1 VRPLLNRLLFF
12 PSRRILQTPKRFDDL
27 TIPTADGQRLH
38 GWWMEADE
46 PHSTVLFLHGNAGN
60 IGDRVPHYELLTA
73 AGFNVLAFDYRG
85 YGRSTGRPTEAGTY
99 VDARAARDALPEDH
113 PVIYVGESLG
123 GAIALELAL
132 HRPPNGLVLQS
143 TFTSIRHM
151 ARLHYPIVPSAL
163 VPDAYPSLDRIKDL
177 KAPLLVLH
185 GRNDEIVPLMDGQ
198 ALYDAAPEPKQIRIL
213 DAGHNDLVGREW
225 IEAQVSAATS
235 LW

>member
-12 PSRRILQTPKRFDDL
+12 PSRRILQTPKRYDDL
-27 TIPTADGQRLH
+27 TISTADGQRLH
-38 GWWMEADE
+38 GWWMEANE
-46 PHSTVLFLHGNAGN
+46 PHATVLFLHGNAGN
-60 IGDRVPHYELLTA
+60 IGDRVPHYELLSA

-99 VDARAARDALPEDH
+99 LDARAARDALPEDQ

-151 ARLHYPIVPSAL
+151 ARLHYPIVPPAL
-163 VPDAYPSLDRIKDL
+163 VPDAYPSLDRIRDL

-198 ALYDAAPEPKQIRIL
+198 ALYEAAPEPKGMTIL
-213 DAGHNDLVGREW
+213 DAGHNDLVGSEW
-225 IEAQVSAATS
+225 IDAIVSSQRTE
-235 LW
+235 L

>member
-12 PSRRILQTPKRFDDL
+12 PSRRILQTPTRFDDL

-38 GWWMEADE
+38 GWWVEADE
-46 PHSTVLFLHGNAGN
+46 PHATVLFFHGNAGN
-60 IGDRVPHYELLTA
+60 IGDRVPHIELLKA

-99 VDARAARDALPEDH
+99 LDARAARGALPDDGR
-113 PVIYVGESLG
+113 VIYVGESLG

-132 HRPPNGLVLQS
+132 HRPPDGLVLQS

-151 ARLHYPIVPSAL
+151 ARLHYPFIPSAV
-163 VPDAYPSLDRIKDL
+163 VPDAYPSIRLVRGL
-177 KAPLLVLH
+177 EAPLLVLH
-185 GRNDEIVPLMDGQ
+185 GRNDAIVPLMDGE
-198 ALYDAAPEPKQIRIL
+198 ALYEAAPEPKL
-213 DAGHNDLVGREW
+213 MHVFDAGHNDLVGREW

>member
-1 VRPLLNRLLFF
+1 MRPLLNRLLFF
-12 PSRRILQTPKRFDDL
+12 PSRRILQTPTRFDDL

-38 GWWMEADE
+38 GWWVEADE
-46 PHSTVLFLHGNAGN
+46 PHATVLFFHGNAGN
-60 IGDRVPHYELLTA
+60 IGDRVPHVELLTA

-99 VDARAARDALPEDH
+99 LDARAARDALPDDER
-113 PVIYVGESLG
+113 VIYVGESLG

-151 ARLHYPIVPSAL
+151 ARLHYPIIPPAL
-163 VPDAYPSLDRIKDL
+163 VPDAYPSLDRIRTL
-177 KAPLLVLH
+177 NAPLLVLH
-185 GRNDEIVPLMDGQ
+185 GRNDDIVPLMDGQ
-198 ALYDAAPEPKQIRIL
+198 ALYDAAPEPKEIKIL

-225 IEAQVSAATS
+225 IEAQLSAATS